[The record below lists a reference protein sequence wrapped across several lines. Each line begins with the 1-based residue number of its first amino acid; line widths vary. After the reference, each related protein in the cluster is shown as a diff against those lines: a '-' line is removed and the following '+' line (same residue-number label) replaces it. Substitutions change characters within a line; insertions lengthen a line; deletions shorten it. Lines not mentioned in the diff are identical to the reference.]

1 MMNKNIWTIKGK
13 KEKVSDKALIEMI
26 KSGELTGSDYIK
38 TRELS
43 KFVRIDD
50 SIYEFYLKGRN
61 DEAI

>member
-1 MMNKNIWTIKGK
+1 MNKNIWTIKGK
-13 KEKVSDKALIEMI
+13 KEKVSDKTLIEMI
-26 KSGELTGSDYIK
+26 KNGELTGSDYIK

-61 DEAI
+61 DETI

>member
-1 MMNKNIWTIKGK
+1 MNKNIWTIKGK